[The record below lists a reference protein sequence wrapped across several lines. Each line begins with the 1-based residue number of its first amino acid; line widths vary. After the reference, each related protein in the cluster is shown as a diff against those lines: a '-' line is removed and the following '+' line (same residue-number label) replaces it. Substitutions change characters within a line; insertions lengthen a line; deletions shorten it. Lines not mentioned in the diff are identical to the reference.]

1 VVQVIG
7 AIAAAGTLYLI
18 ASGKPGFDASA
29 SGFASN
35 GYGAHCH
42 PRSMRSITC
51 GVLQVVV

>member
-1 VVQVIG
+1 MIG